1 MTAESVQALGALDVA
16 ERAPVD
22 LRKLKPMLGPQAVA
36 EVVGIRT
43 DFQRLGS

>member
-22 LRKLKPMLGPQAVA
+22 LRKLKPVLGPQAVA